1 VRLTQQVSE
10 DAAGPR
16 GWQCGVFIIRRARIE
31 DLPAVIGINMKT
43 LPEHYPEWF
52 WREHLEKWSEAF
64 FVAEVSGQVVGYVMS
79 RVEYGTPL
87 IVRGIVVK
95 KGHIVSIAVLEG
107 YRRRGIGTAL
117 MKAVLSALKE
127 RYGCKEVYLE
137 VRVSNK
143 PAIKL
148 YEKLGF
154 RIVKTIP
161 MYYLDGEDAYVM
173 ARSLEDWQG

>member
-1 VRLTQQVSE
+1 MAVGEASE
-10 DAAGPR
+10 ASQGAEG
-16 GWQCGVFIIRRARIE
+16 FIIRRARLE
-31 DLPAVIGINMKT
+31 DLPKVIEVNMKT

-52 WREHLEKWSEAF
+52 WREHLEKWGEAF
-64 FVAEVSGQVVGYVMS
+64 FVAEVAGRIVGYVMS

-87 IVRGIVVK
+87 IVRGVIVK

-117 MKAVLSALKE
+117 MKAALAALKE
-127 RYGCKEVYLE
+127 KYGCKEVYLE

-173 ARSLEDWQG
+173 AREL